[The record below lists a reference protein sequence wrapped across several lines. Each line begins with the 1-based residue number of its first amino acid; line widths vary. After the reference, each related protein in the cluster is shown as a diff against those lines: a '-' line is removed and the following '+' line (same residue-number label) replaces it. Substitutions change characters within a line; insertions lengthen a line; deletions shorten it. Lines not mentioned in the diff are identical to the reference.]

1 MRNNYIKKNLSNGV
15 KLYLYLDK
23 NMKQC
28 YVDYMVNYGSSGKW
42 YDFYLDDK
50 HYHVLPGCAH
60 FLEHMLGEHSKYGN
74 FYKYLTSK
82 KYYKNGGTSDIMTH
96 YFFRGIEDIYESIEK
111 IIRVVDEPNF
121 TKEDVEET
129 KHAII
134 AETNIA
140 RNNKIRLMNCLLQRN
155 LFKDLNMFDETIST
169 IGDENTTKKIDYD
182 MLKACYDA
190 FYYDENK
197 ILLIAGNFDEKE
209 ITDYVES
216 IYSSINPHKKRVKKY
231 DYKNLDKIKK
241 KHEIY
246 NFATSSDLVGVA
258 FKEYNN
264 KYSNKEIRYYTYFI
278 NKFLFSNGS
287 LFTERLK
294 KESILEQKESFWQ
307 QFVND
312 DIYFFYIIASVKDAK
327 KFEEELIKELKNVE
341 FNQRDFD
348 LYIKDEISNHAIR
361 VDNKYNEFQ
370 LFIIR
375 KIYSD
380 DFDDIDFLKTLSFDK
395 FLEFY
400 KDLDFDNYVVGII
413 RNN

>member
-1 MRNNYIKKNLSNGV
+1 MRNNYIKKTLSNGV
-15 KLYLYLDK
+15 RLYLYLDK

-28 YVDYMVNYGSSGKW
+28 YVDYMVDYGSAGKW

-74 FYKYLTSK
+74 FYKYMASK
-82 KYYKNGGTSDIMTH
+82 KYFYNGGTSEAMTH
-96 YFFRGIEDIYESIEK
+96 YFFRGTEDIYESIEK
-111 IIRVVDEPNF
+111 IIRVIDEPIF

-129 KHAII
+129 KNAII
-134 AETNIA
+134 AETMIT
-140 RNNKIRLMNCLLQRN
+140 RNDKISLMWCLLQRN
-155 LFKDLNMFDETIST
+155 LFKDLNMFDETISM

-216 IYSSINPHKKRVKKY
+216 IYSSIKPHKKRVKKY

-246 NFATSSDLVGVA
+246 NFTTSSDLVGVA

-278 NKFLFSNGS
+278 LNYLFSDGA
-287 LFTERLK
+287 LFAEKLK
-294 KESILEQKESFWQ
+294 RENILEQKEAIWQ
-307 QFVND
+307 HFLND
-312 DIYFFYIIASVKDAK
+312 DIYFFYVIASVKDAK
-327 KFEEELIKELKNVE
+327 RFEEELIKELKNIE
-341 FNQRDFD
+341 FKQKDFD
-348 LYIKDEISNHAIR
+348 LYFKDIIATQALRI
-361 VDNKYNEFQ
+361 DTKYDVFKMF
-370 LFIIR
+370 LHR
-375 KIYSD
+375 KCFTD